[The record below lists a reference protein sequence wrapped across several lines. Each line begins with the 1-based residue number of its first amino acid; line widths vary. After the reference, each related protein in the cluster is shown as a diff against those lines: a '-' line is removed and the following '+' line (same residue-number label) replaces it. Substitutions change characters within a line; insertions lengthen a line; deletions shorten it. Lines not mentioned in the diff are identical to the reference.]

1 MPTLSNVHKYP
12 ASIIQEQ
19 FWLINRLQPGN
30 TSYNIP
36 SLFRLKGSLNA
47 DAIKQSVNEITR
59 RHEIFRTT
67 FTSENGQLQQ
77 IVADEPRFAFSSIL
91 VTDLNSQKTDEK
103 LQILIRREVETS
115 FDLERGPLLRV
126 TLYCI
131 SDDEHYLLIMMHHI
145 ITDLRSKELF
155 AAELSFLYNVL
166 TQGKS
171 PALPPPE
178 QHYKDFALWQKNW
191 LASQDSEKVLTF
203 WQKRLSNHSGY
214 LNLPTDR
221 PRQPVQILSGG
232 AIPFNLSKS
241 FTESLKEFS
250 RQNNVNIFLTLLTAY
265 LILLFRYTN
274 QKDIIIGVPLTNRRH
289 DPHKNILGCFV
300 NILPLVF
307 TISNDLPF
315 EEVLRQVRLEMLA
328 AHRNQEAP
336 YELIVKRLR
345 PKRDPSYNP
354 LFQAGFTFEPPMELE
369 FAGVEI
375 TAQKIH
381 NHGTQLDLFLTLW
394 ENEGEVH
401 GLIEYNRELFD
412 DSTLNRFAGHYETLL
427 QGILT
432 KPTNLISIL
441 PLLPSSEKN
450 QILFEWNN
458 TKRDLPAKPYL
469 HALFEKQAKK
479 IPDAVALVFAGSH
492 LTYQELNI
500 RANQLAHHLLTLGV
514 KPGTLVGVFMD
525 RSLEMVIALLGILKA
540 GGAYVPLDPNFPPDR
555 LSYMLEDTGVAL
567 VLTQE
572 NLSSYVPASNI
583 QKIHLDTHWT
593 EIENQPISNPAAPL
607 SPDSLAYVIYTS
619 GSTGRPKGVQIPHKA
634 VVNFLLSMRRQPG
647 ITEKDALLAVTTLS
661 FDISVLEIF
670 LPLSVGAKTI
680 IANRENAANG
690 QQLLELLK
698 KTAITIMQATPT
710 SWNLLLAAGWQ
721 GSNEFKVL
729 CGGEAL
735 PQDLAQQLVKR
746 SKNVWNL
753 YGPTETTIWSTCCR
767 LQEDSPDILVGK
779 PIDNTRI
786 YIVNQQNQL
795 NPVGIAGELLIG
807 GAGVSRG
814 YINQPALTKEKF
826 IPDHFGSTPDS
837 LLYRTGD
844 LACFMPDGNIKIL
857 GRLDNQVKLRGF
869 RIELGEIESI
879 LETHPDV
886 DQAVALIRE
895 ETSGDKRLVAYITL
909 QAGRHFSEIELRR
922 HLKKNLP
929 EYMLPSIFVKM
940 DSMPLTHNGKIDRKS
955 LPHPEMKRPELA
967 QEFILPQSEVE
978 KIVTRLWSKTLK
990 IDTIGIDDN
999 FFDLGGD
1006 SLLSVQIVMLLEKEI
1021 KTEVPVV
1028 KFFQYPTIRSF
1039 AEYIEKKRSPQP
1051 PSQNK
1056 FETRALLQ
1064 RKVLAQKQRLARGTN

>member
-1 MPTLSNVHKYP
+1 LTTLSNVHTYP

-19 FWLINRLQPGN
+19 FWLINRLQPDN
-30 TSYNIP
+30 TAYNIP
-36 SLFRLKGSLNA
+36 SLFRLKGSLNS
-47 DAIKQSVNEITR
+47 DFIKQSVSEITR

-67 FTSENGQLQQ
+67 FASENGQLQQ
-77 IVADEPRFAFSSIL
+77 IITDEPRCAFSSIL
-91 VTDLNSQKTDEK
+91 LTDLTSEQTEEK
-103 LQILIRREVETS
+103 LQSLIRREVETP

-126 TLYCI
+126 TLYRI

-155 AAELSFLYNVL
+155 SAELSFLYNAL
-166 TQGKS
+166 TQGKPS
-171 PALPPPE
+171 VLPPPE
-178 QHYKDFALWQKNW
+178 QHYKNFALWQKNW
-191 LASQDSEKVLTF
+191 LKSKQSEAMLAY
-203 WQKRLSNHSGY
+203 WQEHLRNHSGY

-221 PRQPVQILSGG
+221 PRQPVQILSGE
-232 AIPFNLSKS
+232 AIPFHLPRF
-241 FTESLKEFS
+241 FTESLKKFS
-250 RQNNVNIFLTLLTAY
+250 RRNSVNIFLTLLTAY
-265 LILLFRYTN
+265 LILLFRYTS
-274 QKDIIIGVPLTNRRH
+274 QKDIVIGVPLTNRRH
-289 DPHKNILGCFV
+289 DPHKDILGCFV
-300 NILPLVF
+300 NILPLSF
-307 TISNDLPF
+307 TISHDLTF
-315 EEVLRQVRLEMLA
+315 EDVLRQVRLEMLA

-336 YELIVKRLR
+336 YELIVKSLR

-369 FAGVEI
+369 LEGVEI

-394 ENEGEVH
+394 EKEEEVH
-401 GLIEYNRELFD
+401 GFIEYNKELFD
-412 DSTLNRFAGHYETLL
+412 ESTLTRLAGHYETLL
-427 QGILT
+427 QSILT
-432 KPTNLISIL
+432 KPNDLISSLPFLPKSEENKIL
-441 PLLPSSEKN
+441 V
-450 QILFEWNN
+450 EWNN
-458 TKRDLPAKPYL
+458 TYRELPKKTYL
-469 HALFEKQAKK
+469 HTLFEEQVL
-479 IPDAVALVFAGSH
+479 INPDAVALVFAGSH

-514 KPGTLVGVFMD
+514 KPGTLVGVFMN
-525 RSLEMVIALLGILKA
+525 RSLEMVVALLGILKA
-540 GGAYVPLDPNFPPDR
+540 GGAYVPLDPNFPHDR
-555 LSYMLEDTGVAL
+555 LAYMLEDTGTSIL
-567 VLTQE
+567 LTQE
-572 NLSSYVPASNI
+572 HLSSNITHSNI
-583 QKIHLDTHWT
+583 TKIHLDTQWD
-593 EIENQPISNPAAPL
+593 EIGTRSILNPAVPL
-607 SPDSLAYVIYTS
+607 AAEDLAYVIYTS
-619 GSTGRPKGVQIPHKA
+619 GSTGKPKGVQIPHKA

-680 IANRENAANG
+680 IASRENATNG

-698 KTAITIMQATPT
+698 KSATTIMQATPAT
-710 SWNLLLAAGWQ
+710 WYLLLAAGWQ

-767 LQEDSPDILVGK
+767 LQENSPEILIGR

-795 NPVGIAGELLIG
+795 NPLGIAGELLIG

-837 LLYRTGD
+837 LLYKTGD
-844 LACFMPDGNIKIL
+844 LASFMPDGNIKIL

-869 RIELGEIESI
+869 RIELGEIEST
-879 LETHPDV
+879 LKTHPDV

-895 ETSGDKRLVAYITL
+895 ETPGDKKLVAYITL
-909 QAGRHFSEIELRR
+909 QTGRHFSEIELRR
-922 HLKKNLP
+922 HLKKKLP
-929 EYMLPSIFVKM
+929 DYMLPSIIVKM

-967 QEFILPQSEVE
+967 QEFILPQSEIE
-978 KIVTRLWSKTLK
+978 KIVSHLWSKTLK

-1006 SLLSVQIVMLLEKEI
+1006 SLLSVQLVMLLEKEMQ
-1021 KTEVPVV
+1021 TEIPVV

-1039 AEYIEKKRSPQP
+1039 AEYLEKKRSPQQ

-1056 FETRALLQ
+1056 LGTRAILQ
-1064 RKVLAQKQRLARGTN
+1064 RKVLARKQRLTKRTN